1 MKKILSVFAV
11 VALVVAFAA
20 GSAFAASLKAGDVI
34 PASMKFKTME
44 GEEVAVQSIIKEK
57 PSVLV
62 FFNTSCRNC
71 LNEIKWLMRKYK
83 DKNNV
88 LISIDLAGAPAVQR
102 YQKQYMK
109 DHMDI
114 PIYLDQEFAVPM
126 AFGLSVTP
134 SSVLV
139 GADGVVTHVFSGYDD
154 ASKEAIKAL
163 YQ

>member
-1 MKKILSVFAV
+1 MKKICTVLAIAV
-11 VALVVAFAA
+11 LALALAS
-20 GSAFAASLKAGDVI
+20 GSASAATLKAGDAI
-34 PASMKFKTME
+34 PESLKFKTLDG
-44 GEEVAVQSIIKEK
+44 GEVTVKSVIKDK

-83 DKNNV
+83 DRNNV

-109 DHMDI
+109 DYMDI
-114 PIYLDQEFAVPM
+114 PIYLDQEFAVPIS
-126 AFGLSVTP
+126 FGLSVTP

-139 GADGVVTHVFSGYDD
+139 GKDGVVTHVFSGYDK
-154 ASKEAIKAL
+154 SSEEAIAEL
-163 YQ
+163 YK